1 MQSAIGAPRPVVAVE
16 PAVVRVTATV
26 VVVRATVVVVVVLV
40 VTVVL
45 LLVVV
50 VGAVFA
56 SSPPQPPART
66 IRKLKTMPANWRPI
80 VIAGSLPQRASLIA
94 TDARRGRC
102 RR

>member
-1 MQSAIGAPRPVVAVE
+1 VPSLQSATAAPRPVVAVE

-26 VVVRATVVVVVVLV
+26 VAVRATVVLVVVLV

-56 SSPPQPPART
+56 SPPPQPPART
-66 IRKLKTMPANWRPI
+66 IRKVQTMQANWRTI
-80 VIAGSLPQRASLIA
+80 VIAGSLPQSS
-94 TDARRGRC
+94 GG
-102 RR
+102 